1 MLSNVEQAT
10 ELSFE
15 SFERGDTPHVAN
27 IKDLLDAKRKI
38 KEART
43 TFLEDASNVTSRLKE
58 DPLLDD
64 MVLPIVFPGSPR
76 SPRGDKRPSSPRS
89 KGSLCTNLVISKISL
104 AVSSRLPQVSA
115 VMFENQLRFLCNQ
128 VLVNDSKHGVL
139 VVKALSK
146 DLPAFLRSQNLI
158 LSRRGLH

>member
-15 SFERGDTPHVAN
+15 SLSEATHRISEH
-27 IKDLLDAKRKI
+27 KDLLDAKRKI

-76 SPRGDKRPSSPRS
+76 SPRGDKRRQPSLQR
-89 KGSLCTNLVISKISL
+89 
-104 AVSSRLPQVSA
+104 
-115 VMFENQLRFLCNQ
+115 
-128 VLVNDSKHGVL
+128 L
-139 VVKALSK
+139 VVHQLGHQQ
-146 DLPAFLRSQNLI
+146 DLTRCLLAPSPSQ
-158 LSRRGLH
+158 RRYV